1 MIRQHCPW
9 VVLLA
14 GGDGRRL
21 SRVKVNGQRLDR
33 PKQFCCFHGARSLLQ
48 ETLRRAEGITDR
60 SRIVVV
66 VRHDHRHWWFNE
78 LGRLPSR
85 NVLAQA
91 DNRGTG
97 VAILHALVH
106 VLQRDSD
113 PTLVILPSDHVVD
126 EEAVLLKS
134 IHLAAE
140 MAGESHEHLV
150 LLGMTPEHAES
161 EYGWIVPNRG
171 RPGRVQ
177 GVAQFMEKPEA
188 GLAAELFAA
197 GALWNSFISAISGH
211 ALLELFEG
219 SQPLTFHRY
228 LESFL
233 VEGIDDVKGSA
244 LFRALPFVD
253 FSRDILQAASIR
265 LRVLVVPPCG
275 WTDLGTPPRLEQW
288 LHRRLMA
295 VPMARAVAV

>member
-1 MIRQHCPW
+1 MIRKHRPW
-9 VVLLA
+9 AVILA

-21 SRVKVNGQRLDR
+21 HGVRVNGWRLDR
-33 PKQFCCFHGARSLLQ
+33 PKQFCCFHGSRSLLQ
-48 ETLRRAEGITDR
+48 EALRRAEGITDQ
-60 SRIVVV
+60 SRIVAV
-66 VRHDHRHWWFNE
+66 VRRDHRQWWLDE
-78 LGRLPSR
+78 LERLPDC

-106 VLQRDSD
+106 ILQYDSD
-113 PTLVILPSDHVVD
+113 PTLVILPSDHAVD

-134 IHLAAE
+134 IHHAAE
-140 MAGESHEHLV
+140 LAGESHEHLV

-161 EYGWIVPNRG
+161 EYGWIVPG
-171 RPGRVQ
+171 HVHSG
-177 GVAQFMEKPEA
+177 GVRAVTQFVEKPEA
-188 GLAAELFAA
+188 RLAAELFTA

-219 SQPLTFHRY
+219 SQPLMLRRY
-228 LESFL
+228 LESFAI
-233 VEGIDDVKGSA
+233 ERTDDANGTA
-244 LFRALPFVD
+244 LFRALPLVD

-265 LRVLVVPPCG
+265 LRVLVVPRCG

-288 LHRRLMA
+288 LHRRRREALMA
-295 VPMARAVAV
+295 QAVTA

>member
-1 MIRQHCPW
+1 MIRQHRPW
-9 VVLLA
+9 VVILA

-21 SRVKVNGQRLDR
+21 DRVRVNGRPLDR
-33 PKQFCCFHGARSLLQ
+33 PKQFCCFHGSRSLLQ

-60 SRIVVV
+60 SRIVAV
-66 VRHDHRHWWFNE
+66 VRHDHRQWWLDE
-78 LGRLPSR
+78 LGRLPGR

-106 VLQRDSD
+106 VLQHDSD
-113 PTLVILPSDHVVD
+113 PTLVILPSDHAVD
-126 EEAVLLKS
+126 EDALLIES
-134 IHLAAE
+134 IRLAA
-140 MAGESHEHLV
+140 ARASESREHLI
-150 LLGMTPEHAES
+150 LLGMTPEYPES
-161 EYGWIVPNRG
+161 EYGWIVPDHSH
-171 RPGRVQ
+171 PGCVQ
-177 GVAQFMEKPEA
+177 AVAQFVEKPEA

-219 SQPLTFHRY
+219 SHSLMFRHY
-228 LESFL
+228 IESL
-233 VEGIDDVKGSA
+233 VVACSDDTKGTA

-265 LRVLVVPPCG
+265 LRVLAVPPCG
-275 WTDLGTPPRLEQW
+275 WTDLGTPPRLAQW
-288 LHRRLMA
+288 LQRRRMES
-295 VPMARAVAV
+295 PMARAVAV